1 MPKITNNKL
10 SSKTKILKY
19 YFICYLG
26 TDNYCTMRKK
36 INLLIYFFCLFTFQ
50 IVIGQ
55 DVTLFSQWNGRYDFT
70 FVGNTLNPSENT
82 SYSPSFLYT
91 TSSSTLTLQPND
103 NVVAAYLYWAG
114 MGTGDI
120 DVKLNNVDF
129 TADILYNTVG
139 TADSL
144 NYFSAYKDITSFV
157 QTTGNGTYTLS
168 ELDLNYLIPQYWH
181 NGTHFAGW
189 AILIIYENP
198 SLTLNQINIY
208 QGLETL
214 SPNRPLGIL
223 DSKTIDLNNLYL
235 ISNTGAKIGFVAW
248 EGDRGIQHLESLK
261 FSANGITN
269 TLSNSLNPS
278 YNAFNG
284 TNTET
289 NSSVLYNM
297 DLDVYSIENYI
308 VPGTTSASVS
318 LESGQDYVM
327 LNTIITKLNSQLPDA
342 TIEINNYTTSC
353 NSGNIL
359 VDYTVFNVNSTEVLP
374 ANTQIGFYIDNQ
386 LITTASTVNEIP
398 IGGNESGSILINLPA
413 STTEIFDLIA
423 IVDYN
428 LAVTEINET
437 NNSSTFE
444 IMQWLSP
451 SVNSLENLLSC
462 NLGFTRGTFDFSE
475 YELLVKTNEAQIVS
489 FHETQDEAEQD
500 INEILNTNNYEAQT
514 TPKEIFVR
522 VENDLGCYTIT
533 SFQLLTENCPP
544 VIYNAVSADNDGI
557 NETFFIEGLHN
568 IFVDYKLEI
577 YNRWGR
583 LIWTGNNSKP
593 DWNGYI
599 EEGIGTKLAPDG
611 TYFYVLHL
619 NDEKY
624 PNALTGYLYLTH

>member
-1 MPKITNNKL
+1 
-10 SSKTKILKY
+10 
-19 YFICYLG
+19 
-26 TDNYCTMRKK
+26 MRKK
-36 INLLIYFFCLFTFQ
+36 INLLYYFFCLFTFQ
-50 IVIGQ
+50 FVMAQ

-70 FVGNTLNPSENT
+70 FIGNTLNPSENT
-82 SYSPSFLYT
+82 TYSPTFLYT
-91 TSSSTLTLQPND
+91 TSSSNLSLQPND
-103 NVVAAYLYWAG
+103 NIVAAYLYWAG
-114 MGTGDI
+114 MGTGDV
-120 DVKLNNVDF
+120 DVKLNGIDF

-157 QTTGNGTYTLS
+157 QSTGNGTYTLS
-168 ELDLNYLIPQYWH
+168 DLDLNYLIPQYWT
-181 NGTHFAGW
+181 NATHFAGW
-189 AILIIYENP
+189 AILVIYENP
-198 SLTLNQINIY
+198 ALTLNQINVY

-248 EGDRGIQHLESLK
+248 EGDRGIQYLESLK
-261 FSANGITN
+261 FSANGVTN

-278 YNAFNG
+278 TNAFNG

-289 NSSVLYNM
+289 NSSILYNM

-342 TIEINNYTTSC
+342 TIEINDYSTSC

-359 VDYTVFNVNSTEVLP
+359 VNYTVFNVNSTEVLP

-386 LITTASTVNEIP
+386 LIATTSTLDEIA
-398 IGGNESGSILINLPA
+398 IGGNESGSIVINLPN
-413 STTEIFDLIA
+413 STTEFFDLIA
-423 IVDYN
+423 VVDYN
-428 LAVTEINET
+428 LAVSEINEN
-437 NNSSTFE
+437 NNSNTFE

-451 SVNSLENLLSC
+451 NVNSLENLLSC
-462 NLGFTRGTFDFSE
+462 NIGFTKGIFDFSE
-475 YELLVKTNEAQIVS
+475 YEILVKTNDSQTVS
-489 FHETQDEAEQD
+489 FHETQEEAEQN
-500 INEILNTNNYEAQT
+500 INEILVTNDYEAQS
-514 TPKEIFVR
+514 TPMEIFVR

-583 LIWTGNNSKP
+583 LIWIGNDSKP

-599 EEGIGTKLAPDG
+599 ENGIGTKLAPDG